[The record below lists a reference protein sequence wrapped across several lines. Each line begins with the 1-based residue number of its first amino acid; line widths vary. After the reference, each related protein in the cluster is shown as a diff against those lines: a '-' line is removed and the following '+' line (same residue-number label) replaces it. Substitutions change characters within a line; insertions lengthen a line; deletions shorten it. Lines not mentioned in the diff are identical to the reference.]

1 MDSSNINETP
11 PVVEETPPVV
21 EETPPPVVEET
32 PPVVEETPPVVEE
45 TPPVVEETP
54 PVVEETPPVVEET
67 PPVVE
72 ETPPA
77 TIEETPPAVVDET
90 PPVVEETPLVVEETP
105 PTVEE
110 TPPVV
115 EETPPVVEEIPP
127 VVEETPPTVEETPP
141 VVDENQLILNFYYEI
156 KNKIKELL
164 FYEEEIE
171 QLSQPEIDELIKFS
185 NEKTTFLYNTFIK
198 PTELYENYYNNS
210 LDTFR
215 PLYSNAKSID
225 IQNLLLNNK
234 ILVIAIMYSD
244 KQFEASSY
252 TEMDDNG
259 TINYV
264 INQTMG
270 KKIYGLI

>member
-11 PVVEETPPVV
+11 AVVEETPHATV
-21 EETPPPVVEET
+21 EETPPAT
-32 PPVVEETPPVVEE
+32 I
-45 TPPVVEETP
+45 
-54 PVVEETPPVVEET
+54 EET

-77 TIEETPPAVVDET
+77 TIEETPPAT
-90 PPVVEETPLVVEETP
+90 IEETPATIEETP
-105 PTVEE
+105 PATI
-110 TPPVV
+110 
-115 EETPPVVEEIPP
+115 EEIPP
-127 VVEETPPTVEETPP
+127 ATIEETPP
-141 VVDENQLILNFYYEI
+141 VVDENKTILDFYYEI

-171 QLSQPEIDELIKFS
+171 KLSQPEIDELIKFS
-185 NEKTTFLYNTFIK
+185 NEKTAFLYNTFIK

-244 KQFEASSY
+244 KQFGASSHP
-252 TEMDDNG
+252 EMDDNG